1 MLDSI
6 KEFRIIASVYRT
18 LSLTVSSEDFNV
30 SPATMSKKLSAIE
43 GKIGKKLFY
52 RSTREFSPT
61 EDGDI
66 FYRYAIEVLDKIDIF
81 ANKNEL
87 NRELAGL
94 IKLTA
99 SATFSRLYLQP
110 VITKFLARYPKVKI
124 DLILSDQVTDIIKE
138 GIDIAIRVAP
148 LKDSSLISRKIGN
161 GNKVLCASP
170 EYLKKNGVPRTPSEL
185 KHHNCIT
192 LGNDNNW
199 TFIKGRKEYA
209 VKVRGNFQANLGEML
224 FQSVES
230 GLGISF
236 LSLWFVHKQIN
247 QGTIVTLLDDYEI
260 KNQAEIYLM
269 YPDKNQLPRKTRAFI
284 DFIAKELKLPFN
296 SQKRFHNNSIMEG

>member
-6 KEFRIIASVYRT
+6 EEFRIITSVYRT
-18 LSLTVSSEDFNV
+18 LSLTVSSEEFNV
-30 SPATMSKKLSAIE
+30 SPASMSKKLSTIE
-43 GKIGKKLFY
+43 AKLGKKLFY
-52 RSTREFSPT
+52 RSTREFTPT
-61 EDGDI
+61 EDGEI
-66 FYRYAIEVLDKIDIF
+66 YFRYAIDVLEKIDMF
-81 ANKNEL
+81 NDKNNL
-87 NRELAGL
+87 NQELAGV

-110 VITKFLARYPKVKI
+110 IITKFLAKYPKVKLV
-124 DLILSDQVTDIIKE
+124 LILSDQVTDIIKE

-161 GNKVLCASP
+161 GNVVLCANR
-170 EYLKKNGVPRTPSEL
+170 EYLKKYGVPKTPSEL

-192 LGNDNNW
+192 LGNNNNW
-199 TFIKGRKEYA
+199 TFVKGRKEYA

-230 GLGISF
+230 GLGVAF
-236 LSLWFVHKQIN
+236 LSLWLVYTQIK

-260 KNQAEIYLM
+260 KNQPEIYLM
-269 YPDKNQLPRKTRAFI
+269 YPDKNQLPRKTRVLI
-284 DFIAKELKLPFN
+284 DFIAEELKLPF
-296 SQKRFHNNSIMEG
+296 